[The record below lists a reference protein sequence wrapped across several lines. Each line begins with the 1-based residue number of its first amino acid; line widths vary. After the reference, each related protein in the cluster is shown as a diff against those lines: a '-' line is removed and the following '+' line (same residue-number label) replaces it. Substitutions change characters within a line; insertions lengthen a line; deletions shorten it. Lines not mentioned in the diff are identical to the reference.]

1 MEVHDAVLTRR
12 ARRVL
17 GDKTPMTEAE
27 VDSLIEAMRLSAS
40 CFNNQPWRPV
50 FVYGTEPLA
59 QIKTAL
65 SKGNEWATK
74 AGLIVV
80 IASRPADD
88 CAMKDGRQYFLFDCG
103 LAIGQLVLRATEMGL
118 IAHPIAGFSPA
129 KAREILGIPEE
140 YTVIT
145 FVICGHPGT
154 DDSLLSDN
162 QKLGEKSRP
171 ERKPIGEN
179 FFKDKWGAPLR

>member
-1 MEVHDAVLTRR
+1 MEVHDAIQTRR
-12 ARRVL
+12 ARRIL
-17 GDKTPMTEAE
+17 DDKKPLTESE
-27 VDSLIEAMRLSAS
+27 IDSLVEAMRLSAS

-50 FVYGTEPLA
+50 FVYGAEALP

-74 AGLIVV
+74 AGLIIV
-80 IASRPADD
+80 IAARPPDD
-88 CAMKDGRQYFLFDCG
+88 CIIADRQYFLFDCG
-103 LAIGQLVLRATEMGL
+103 LAIGQLVLRATELGM
-118 IAHPIAGFSPA
+118 IAHPIAGFSPK

-162 QKLGEKSRP
+162 QKQTELARP
-171 ERKPIGEN
+171 ERKPIGAN